1 MKDQN
6 FKKFLCTG
14 FLTAFFSVLLFSP
27 AEWIKAD
34 NVSTLQQQETAVKNE
49 LDQNNDQLAKKV
61 NSINDLYQKET
72 QIKKQQQ
79 ATTAKIKT
87 ADKKLDQAKTEKKQR
102 VAQAKQR
109 LRELQQ
115 KQGTQNT
122 LKFLESSQ
130 NFSQWV
136 GNVIALG
143 RLQAVYDESF
153 TAVKQS
159 IQQLKATKLEL
170 AVLKGK
176 QDEQQ
181 QELAAERNSLN
192 HSVESIKKLISN
204 DQGKIS
210 LLANKVT
217 WAKDIQK
224 KQQAA
229 AQVAAQATSS
239 SAAAQSLAAASAS
252 SSSVNSSSSA
262 TTQTQADT
270 KSTSTTNSSTSI
282 TTAQTNS
289 ASSQVLTMQA
299 TGYSTAEKNAS
310 AYSALGINLKQNPKC
325 VAVDPSVIPLGSL
338 LWVSGYGVAIAGDTG
353 GAIKGKII
361 DLHFSTVQQ
370 AVSWGRRTVTVKIL
384 N

>member
-1 MKDQN
+1 MKNHN
-6 FKKFLCTG
+6 FKKFLCAEL
-14 FLTAFFSVLLFSP
+14 LTAIFFILLLSP
-27 AEWIKAD
+27 ADLIKAD
-34 NVSTLQQQETAVKNE
+34 DISTLQQQEAAVKNE
-49 LDQNNDQLAKKV
+49 LDQNNDQLTKKV
-61 NSINDLYQKET
+61 DSINDLYQKET
-72 QIKKQQQ
+72 LVKKQQQ
-79 ATTAKIKT
+79 ATLAKVKT
-87 ADKKLDQAKTEKKQR
+87 ADKKLAQAKTEKRQR
-102 VAQAKQR
+102 IAQAKQR

-115 KQGTQNT
+115 KQGTQNAF
-122 LKFLESSQ
+122 KFLESSQ

-159 IQQLKATKLEL
+159 IQHLKVTKLEL

-176 QDEQQ
+176 QEEQQ
-181 QELAAERNSLN
+181 QELATERDNLN
-192 HSVESIKKLISN
+192 RSVESIKKLIST
-204 DQGKIS
+204 DQNKIS

-217 WAKDIQK
+217 WAKNVQK

-229 AQVAAQATSS
+229 AQAAAEAVQTASS
-239 SAAAQSLAAASAS
+239 SAAAASNSSAS
-252 SSSVNSSSSA
+252 SVSASTNSSSSS
-262 TTQTQADT
+262 TNQAAA
-270 KSTSTTNSSTSI
+270 KSSASANSSASV
-282 TTAQTNS
+282 TTAQNI
-289 ASSQVLTMQA
+289 SSSKVLTMQA
-299 TGYSTAEKNAS
+299 TGYSTAESNAS

-370 AVSWGRRTVTVKIL
+370 AVSWGRRRVTVKIL

>member
-1 MKDQN
+1 MKNHN
-6 FKKFLCTG
+6 FKKFLCAE
-14 FLTAFFSVLLFSP
+14 FLAVVFFILLLSP
-27 AEWIKAD
+27 TDLIRAD
-34 NVSTLQQQETAVKNE
+34 NISSLQQQEAAVKNE
-49 LDQNNDQLAKKV
+49 LDQNNDQLTKKV
-61 NSINDLYQKET
+61 DSINDLYQKET
-72 QIKKQQQ
+72 LVKKQQQ
-79 ATTAKIKT
+79 ATVAKIKT
-87 ADKKLDQAKTEKKQR
+87 ADKKLAQAKTEKKQR
-102 VAQAKQR
+102 VTQAKQR

-115 KQGTQNT
+115 EQGTQST
-122 LKFLESSQ
+122 LKFLENSQ

-143 RLQAVYDESF
+143 RLQVVYDESF

-159 IQQLKATKLEL
+159 IQHLKATKLEL

-181 QELAAERNSLN
+181 QELATERDNLN
-192 HSVESIKKLISN
+192 RSVASIKKLIST

-217 WAKDIQK
+217 WAKKVQK
-224 KQQAA
+224 EQQAA
-229 AQVAAQATSS
+229 AQAASRSAAAASSS
-239 SAAAQSLAAASAS
+239 SAHSASAS
-252 SSSVNSSSSA
+252 SSTNKTAAKSSSTANSSASA
-262 TTQTQADT
+262 TTAQA
-270 KSTSTTNSSTSI
+270 TNISSSK
-282 TTAQTNS
+282 
-289 ASSQVLTMQA
+289 VLTMQA
-299 TGYSTAEKNAS
+299 TGYSTAESNAS

-353 GAIKGKII
+353 GAIKGEII